1 MKKAKTSLKMGLLVT
16 LVICWLVPTATI
28 VTLMSALLGESYRQS
43 MQQEITA
50 EAESAVERVQLR
62 LQSAVEDSKQ
72 VSYDGVVRYAYREY
86 LQDGHGITLYRAV
99 NDYLNQRLAWDKKYQ
114 AIFINFWT
122 DAVAQPSVLGGGATG
137 RGAVLAFQER
147 SGEILAAM
155 ADTDTEIRFF
165 LLDGE
170 LYMARNLLD
179 SSFQAYAT
187 VVMMFDPQYMFEPL
201 ETLDTAGGVE
211 VTVGGYAFRLGPECE
226 LLELEEAGDT
236 FRRLEYTAP
245 VDGVDFFVAVRTED
259 ASVWEIHP
267 WLGWTVALALAL
279 ALPFLIV
286 AIVLFTRHVS
296 EPMKIIAEANGRV
309 TSGERGY
316 QITRRPPN
324 ADFERLYANFNEMS
338 RELKSQFERSALEQQ
353 ATQQARIK
361 ALQHQISPHF
371 LNNTLEII
379 NWEAR
384 LEGNDRV
391 SAMIEAL
398 STMLDA
404 ALDRNNQSKILL
416 RDELGYV
423 DAYLYIIQER
433 LGEGFHAYKEI
444 DGDILDQMIPR
455 MILQPIVE
463 NAVEHDITARRGGNL
478 WVRAFRREDRLVL
491 EVEHDGTMTEED
503 RRSID
508 ELLAEPAPEGSQVG
522 LRNVWQRLRL
532 IYGPEAG
539 LRVEGTDAGT
549 IMARI
554 SLPMPPRTKPD
565 EKGETL

>member
-1 MKKAKTSLKMGLLVT
+1 MKNAKTSLKMGLLLT
-16 LVICWLVPTATI
+16 IVICWLVPTVTI
-28 VTLMSALLGESYRQS
+28 VTLLSALLGDSYRQS
-43 MQQEITA
+43 VQQEITA

-62 LQSAVEDSKQ
+62 LQGAVDDSKQ
-72 VSYDGVVRYAYREY
+72 VSYDGVVRYAFREY
-86 LQDGHGITLYRAV
+86 LQNAHGITLYRAV
-99 NDYLNQRLAWDKKYQ
+99 KDYLNQRLAWDKKYQ

-122 DAVAQPSVLGGGATG
+122 DAVAQPYVLGGGATG
-137 RGAVLAFQER
+137 REAVLAFQEH
-147 SGEILAAM
+147 SSEILAGM
-155 ADTDTEIRFF
+155 AEIDTEIRFF

-179 SSFQAYAT
+179 SNFQAYAT
-187 VVMMFDPQYMFEPL
+187 VIMMFDPAYMFEPL

-211 VTVGGYAFRLGPECE
+211 VTAGGCSFRLGPECA
-226 LLELEEAGDT
+226 LLELEEEGDI

-245 VDGVDFFVAVRTED
+245 VDGCDFSVIVRTVD
-259 ASVWEIHP
+259 ANVWEIHP
-267 WLGWTVALALAL
+267 WLGWTVAAAVVLV
-279 ALPFLIV
+279 LPFLII

-296 EPMKIIAEANGRV
+296 EPMKTLSEANSRV

-324 ADFERLYANFNEMS
+324 ADFARLYNNFNEMS

-353 ATQQARIK
+353 ATQQAQIK

-384 LEGNDRV
+384 MEGNERV

-398 STMLDA
+398 STLMNA
-404 ALDRNNQSKILL
+404 ALDRGNQSKIYL
-416 RDELGYV
+416 RDELVYV

-433 LGEGFHAYKEI
+433 LGEGFRAYKEI
-444 DGDILDQMIPR
+444 EEDILNQMIPR

-478 WVRAFRREDRLVL
+478 WVRAFCQEDRLVL

-508 ELLAEPAPEGSQVG
+508 ELLAEPSLKGSQVG

-532 IYGPEAG
+532 IYGPKAALSIDATE
-539 LRVEGTDAGT
+539 AGT
-549 IMARI
+549 ILARI
-554 SLPMPPRTKPD
+554 LLPMPPRTKPE
-565 EKGETL
+565 EKEETP